1 MPVPKISLLSQDEKE
16 RVHGQSLAILQRVG
30 IQFNSERALSILQE
44 AGCEIDRE
52 AGWARIPPHL
62 VEQALQTL
70 PSRFLLAARN
80 PAHDIVCGDGQ
91 LYYTSAGQCPWFRD
105 LETRER
111 REATLEDLILCAH
124 LTEVMDE
131 VQEWCP
137 MVLPNDVHPAMRPL
151 RAMEATLLHTSKH
164 FLGGAEQ
171 RADVPYVLECID
183 AVLGDRAALR
193 ERPILSAVINPSS
206 PLKNSGAL
214 VDNILDFAPYRVP
227 IFLQFLPLAGATS
240 PVTLAGT
247 VLQENAAFLGNMTL
261 FQIAEPGLPIIWAVA
276 AGVMDMRS
284 GRYAGGPE
292 EVLMTLALIE
302 MAHFYGV
309 PCNSF
314 GASSS
319 EAFALGYQNGLETMF
334 GQVVY
339 GALACVDNFWWP
351 ADLDGFN
358 LMDLASVVLATEAV
372 RQTSRIRQGIVM
384 DEEHLLLDRIFSM
397 GFKGRYLSE
406 RSTKKYFREEHLLP
420 DLFPRQTYESWQAQ
434 GQSEEEIALDRVRQL
449 LGRYEPPPV
458 APEVVRELERI
469 MAAAE
474 AELLP

>member
-1 MPVPKISLLSQDEKE
+1 MPTPTIALLSQEEKE
-16 RVHGQSLAILQRVG
+16 RIYGQSLEVLQKVG
-30 IQFNSERALSILQE
+30 IQFNSERALNLLQE
-44 AGCEIDRE
+44 AGCEVDRE
-52 AGWARIPPHL
+52 SGSARIPPHL
-62 VEQALQTL
+62 VEQALQNL
-70 PSRFLLAARN
+70 PSQFLLAARN
-80 PAHDIVCGDGQ
+80 PAYDIVCGDGQ

-111 REATLEDLILCAH
+111 REATLADLVLCAQ
-124 LTEVMDE
+124 LTEVMEE

-137 MVLPNDVHPAMRPL
+137 MVLPNDVHPAMRAL
-151 RAMEATLLHTSKH
+151 RAMEVTLLHTSKH
-164 FLGGAEQ
+164 LLGGAEQ
-171 RADVPYVLECID
+171 RAEVPYLLDCID

-240 PVTLAGT
+240 PITLAGT
-247 VLQENAAFLGNMTL
+247 VLQENTAFLGNLTL
-261 FQIAEPGLPIIWAVA
+261 FQLAQPGWPIIWAAA

-292 EVLMTLALIE
+292 AVLMTLALIE
-302 MAHFYGV
+302 MARFYGV

-319 EAFALGYQNGLETMF
+319 EAFGPGYQNGLETMF
-334 GQVVY
+334 GLVVY
-339 GALACVDNFWWP
+339 GALARVDNFWWP

-372 RQTSRIRQGIVM
+372 RQTGRVRQGMAV
-384 DEEHLLLDRIFSM
+384 DEGRFMLDDIIRL
-397 GFKGRYLSE
+397 GFRGQYLSE
-406 RSTKKYFREEHLLP
+406 RSTRVLFREEHLLP
-420 DLFPRQTYESWQAQ
+420 ELFPRQTYESWQAQ
-434 GQSEEEIALDRVRQL
+434 RRSEEEIALDRVREL
-449 LGRYEPPPV
+449 LGRYEPPAVPR
-458 APEVVRELERI
+458 EVVQELDRI
-469 MAAAE
+469 MTAAE
-474 AELLP
+474 AELLS